1 MQRALREGDFTQLEK
16 LQREMD
22 AEESERGINHVKP
35 NVDDAIHDMETNSSD
50 TDNAPIDE
58 SVESSEGTTDDTPS
72 ESDTSIKAGEPQSN
86 PADLEVLG
94 TAAKEEPESDGND
107 GNPSEVMGDLKTDQ
121 SE

>member
-1 MQRALREGDFTQLEK
+1 
-16 LQREMD
+16 MD

-50 TDNAPIDE
+50 
-58 SVESSEGTTDDTPS
+58 TDDTPS

-94 TAAKEEPESDGND
+94 TAAKEEPESDGN
-107 GNPSEVMGDLKTDQ
+107 PSEVMGDLKDDQ

>member
-1 MQRALREGDFTQLEK
+1 MLFRS
-16 LQREMD
+16 EMD

-35 NVDDAIHDMETNSSD
+35 NVNNAIHDMETNSSD
-50 TDNAPIDE
+50 TDDALIDK

-94 TAAKEEPESDGND
+94 AGSKEEPESD